1 MSQGTTPVFRQLGE
15 AEMREL
21 LQRNRVGRIAFSLH
35 DRVDI
40 EPIHYVYGGDWLY
53 CRTSAGAKLATLAHR
68 PWVAFE
74 VDEVAGVFDWRS
86 VVARGVAY
94 RLSGDGSED
103 ERHRYA
109 RAVELLRE
117 VIPESLTARDPVPFR
132 GVVLGIHVDE
142 MTGRAASA
150 G

>member
-1 MSQGTTPVFRQLGE
+1 MSQGTTPVFRQLNE

-21 LQRNRVGRIAFSLH
+21 LERNHVGRIAFSFH

-40 EPIHYVYGGDWLY
+40 EPIHYACSGDWLY

-74 VDEVAGVFDWRS
+74 VDEVSGVFDWRS

-94 RLSGDGSED
+94 QISGEGSES
-103 ERHRYA
+103 ERRQYA
-109 RAVELLRE
+109 RAVELLRG
-117 VIPESLTARDPVPFR
+117 VVPETLAARDPVPFR
-132 GVVLGIHVDE
+132 GVVLAIHLDE
-142 MTGRAASA
+142 MTGRAAST

>member
-1 MSQGTTPVFRQLGE
+1 MSQRSTPIFRQLDD

-21 LQRNRVGRIAFSLH
+21 LQRNHVGRIAFSFH

-94 RLSGDGSED
+94 QLTEDGSEE
-103 ERHRYA
+103 ERRRHA
-109 RAVELLRE
+109 HAVELLRE
-117 VIPESLTARDPVPFR
+117 VVPETLTARDPVPFR
-132 GVVLGIHVDE
+132 GVVLGIHLDE

>member
-15 AEMREL
+15 AEMREM
-21 LQRNRVGRIAFSLH
+21 LQRNHVGRIAFSFH

-40 EPIHYVYGGDWLY
+40 EPIHYVCGGDWLY
-53 CRTSAGAKLATLAHR
+53 CRTSPGAKLATLAHH

-94 RLSGDGSED
+94 QLAGDGSEE
-103 ERHRYA
+103 ERRQYA
-109 RAVELLRE
+109 LAVELLRE
-117 VIPESLTARDPVPFR
+117 VVPETLTARDPVPLR
-132 GVVLGIHVDE
+132 GVVLAIHVDE

>member
-21 LQRNRVGRIAFSLH
+21 LQRNHVGRIAFSFH

-40 EPIHYVYGGDWLY
+40 EPIHYVYGGNWLY

-86 VVARGVAY
+86 VVVHGVAY
-94 RLSGDGSED
+94 QLSED
-103 ERHRYA
+103 ASEDDRQQYA
-109 RAVELLRE
+109 HAVELLRE
-117 VIPESLTARDPVPFR
+117 VIPETLTARDPVPSR